1 MSKNINELSD
11 KTKANYLIKRMAQYK
26 DGKFKGDKQER
37 VKGRIK
43 KTFKQVHG
51 NPKPDQ
57 RGRVRNMGESINYRI
72 ARIIVEAYLEERGY
86 AGKVKGFEG
95 VYRRTKSGEGS
106 SGVVRKSAPSE
117 DNNLTK
123 STHSS
128 ITKNAMKMAVKYQNA
143 TGKGNKAK
151 RRMKFMKEAR
161 GYAGRVDKKGGIARR
176 FKSGER
182 NRGTEGI
189 NQWQNASHT
198 LPGSRGTSK
207 TRGLGLIDRE
217 TRRARTRNDMKDN
230 INMDNADTG
239 VGRVKISSKN
249 RKKLLGDKGK

>member
-1 MSKNINELSD
+1 
-11 KTKANYLIKRMAQYK
+11 
-26 DGKFKGDKQER
+26 
-37 VKGRIK
+37 
-43 KTFKQVHG
+43 
-51 NPKPDQ
+51 
-57 RGRVRNMGESINYRI
+57 MGESINYRI
-72 ARIIVEAYLEERGY
+72 ARIIVEAYLDEAGRGLPHKWIGY
-86 AGKVKGFEG
+86 YGGSI
-95 VYRRTKSGEGS
+95 VYRRNKSGEHAGS
-106 SGVVRKSAPSE
+106 PVTNDYSGKKIRARGKEEFVADPRNKLNRQ
-117 DNNLTK
+117 DNIN
-123 STHSS
+123 S
-128 ITKNAMKMAVKYQNA
+128 QNA
-143 TGKGNKAK
+143 KGKGNKAK
-151 RRMKFMKEAR
+151 RRMKSVKEAR